1 MIKVSQDEKID
12 LKALEI
18 TDIVDIELLQ
28 NFQDNFAIGMN
39 CASVTV
45 DRNGNPVTKPSSY
58 TRFCTNFIHKSP
70 IGDSRCA
77 DSHNRMGKEAART
90 LKPYVGKCH
99 AGLIDF
105 AAPVSVNGE
114 LIGTVLGGQILAEK
128 ADPEVYRKVAAE
140 LGIYAD
146 GLVDAA
152 GEVSVSDMRNIG
164 AAAEVLYIVVNT
176 LAQNGYTKLQLET
189 IAKRLAGKFVEISA
203 TLEELA
209 SSAQSIMG
217 EQQNLNQEIMQIG
230 KFNKEI
236 NNILELIN
244 KISMNT
250 KILGINSSIEA
261 AHAGEAG
268 IGFAVVAKEIKNLS
282 DSSKETA
289 NQIAQLTGKI
299 KDSIDSTVNHSEIT
313 LSTTK
318 EQTKAMEDVAN
329 AVQQIVHLAD
339 ELDHMMKTAQ

>member
-1 MIKVSQDEKID
+1 MIRLLQDEQID
-12 LKALEI
+12 LKVLEI
-18 TDIVDIELLQ
+18 TDIVDLNILQ
-28 NFQDNFAIGMN
+28 KFQDNFAVGMG

-45 DRNGNPVTKPSSY
+45 DRKGNPITSPSSY
-58 TRFCTNFIHKSP
+58 TGFCTNFIHRSP
-70 IGDSRCA
+70 IGDARCA
-77 DSHNRMGKEAART
+77 ESHNRMGQEAART

-105 AAPVSVNGE
+105 AAPISVEGE
-114 LIGTVLGGQILAEK
+114 LLGTVLGGQVLAEK
-128 ADPEVYRKVAAE
+128 LNSEEIHKVAAE
-140 LGIYAD
+140 LGINED
-146 GLVDAA
+146 GLVQAA
-152 GEVSVSDMRNIG
+152 DDVSMTEMKNIG
-164 AAAEVLYIVVNT
+164 AAAEVLYLVVNA
-176 LAQNGYTKLQLET
+176 LAQNGFTRLQLEA
-189 IAKRLAGKFVEISA
+189 IAKRLASKFVEISA

-217 EQQNLNQEIMQIG
+217 EQQNLNQEIAQIG

-236 NNILELIN
+236 NNVLELIN

-268 IGFAVVAKEIKNLS
+268 IGFAVVAREIKNLS

-289 NQIAQLTGKI
+289 NQIAQLTAKI
-299 KDSIDSTVNHSEIT
+299 KESIDSTVNHSEIT

-318 EQTKAMEDVAN
+318 EQSKAMEDVAN
-329 AVQQIVHLAD
+329 TVQQIVHLAD
-339 ELDHMMKTAQ
+339 ELDHMMKLQN